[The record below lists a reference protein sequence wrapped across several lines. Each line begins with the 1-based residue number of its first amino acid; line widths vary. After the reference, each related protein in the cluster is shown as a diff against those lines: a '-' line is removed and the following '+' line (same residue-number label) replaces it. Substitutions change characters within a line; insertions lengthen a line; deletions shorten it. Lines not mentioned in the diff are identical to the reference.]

1 MAAERDFRRVEIGF
15 NGGGG
20 VSLRIEEA
28 QYDELRSALTDGGG
42 SQWHQ
47 LDAADTTV
55 TLDLSK
61 VAFVRLDTEPGRVG
75 F

>member
-1 MAAERDFRRVEIGF
+1 MAEADYRRVEIGF
-15 NGGGG
+15 VGGGG
-20 VSLRIEEA
+20 AHLRIEEGA
-28 QYDELRSALTDGGG
+28 YEELRRALTDGGG

-47 LDAADTTV
+47 LDAQDTTM

-61 VAFVRLDTEPGRVG
+61 VSFVRLDTEPGRVG

>member
-1 MAAERDFRRVEIGF
+1 MTDQDYRRVEIGF
-15 NGGGG
+15 VGGGG
-20 VSLRIEEA
+20 VSLRISEA
-28 QYDELRSALTDGGG
+28 DYDTLRTALTDGTGA
-42 SQWHQ
+42 QWHQ

-55 TLDLSK
+55 TVDLSK

>member
-1 MAAERDFRRVEIGF
+1 MTEPDYRRVEIGF
-15 NGGGG
+15 IGGGG
-20 VSLRIEEA
+20 VSLRISEED
-28 QYDELRSALTDGGG
+28 YESLRVALTDGTG

>member
-1 MAAERDFRRVEIGF
+1 MSDPDYRRVEIGF
-15 NGGGG
+15 VGGGG
-20 VSLRIEEA
+20 VSLRISEGD
-28 QYDELRSALTDGGG
+28 YDTLRNALTDGSGG
-42 SQWHQ
+42 QWHQ

-55 TLDLSK
+55 TVDLSK

>member
-1 MAAERDFRRVEIGF
+1 MAETDYRRVEIGF
-15 NGGGG
+15 VGGGG
-20 VSLRIEEA
+20 VSLRISESDYEA
-28 QYDELRSALTDGGG
+28 LRSALTDDRGAR
-42 SQWHQ
+42 WHQ

-55 TLDLSK
+55 TVDLSK

>member
-1 MAAERDFRRVEIGF
+1 MTDNDYRRVEIGF
-15 NGGGG
+15 VGGGG
-20 VSLRIEEA
+20 VSLRISEDD
-28 QYDELRSALTDGGG
+28 YNTLRTALTDGTG

-55 TLDLSK
+55 TVDLSK

>member
-1 MAAERDFRRVEIGF
+1 MADRDFRRVEIGF
-15 NGGGG
+15 VGGGG
-20 VSLRIEEA
+20 VSLRIEES
-28 QYDELRSALTDGGG
+28 QYDELRSALTDGRG

-47 LDAADTTV
+47 IDAADTTV

>member
-1 MAAERDFRRVEIGF
+1 MTDKDFRRVEIGF

-20 VSLRIEEA
+20 VSLRIEEE
-28 QYDELRSALTDGGG
+28 QYNELRSALTDGGR

>member
-1 MAAERDFRRVEIGF
+1 MTERDYRRVEIGF
-15 NGGGG
+15 VGGGG
-20 VSLRIEEA
+20 VSMRITEDDYDTLRK
-28 QYDELRSALTDGGG
+28 ALTDGSGAR
-42 SQWHQ
+42 WHQ

-55 TLDLSK
+55 TVDLSK

>member
-1 MAAERDFRRVEIGF
+1 MSEADFRRVEIGF
-15 NGGGG
+15 VGGGG
-20 VSLRIEEA
+20 VSLRISEA
-28 QYDELRSALTDGGG
+28 DYDALRGALTDGSG

>member
-1 MAAERDFRRVEIGF
+1 MAEHHFRRVEIGF
-15 NGGGG
+15 VGGGG
-20 VSLRIEEA
+20 ASLRIEQDA
-28 QYDELRSALTDGGG
+28 YDSLRSALTDGGG
-42 SQWHQ
+42 AQWHQ
-47 LDAADTTV
+47 IDAQDTTI

>member
-1 MAAERDFRRVEIGF
+1 MSDADFRRVEIGF
-15 NGGGG
+15 VGGGG
-20 VSLRIEEA
+20 VSLRISEA
-28 QYDELRSALTDGGG
+28 DYNALRGALTDGGG

>member
-1 MAAERDFRRVEIGF
+1 MSEADFRRVEIGF
-15 NGGGG
+15 VGGGG
-20 VSLRIEEA
+20 VSLRISEDD
-28 QYDELRSALTDGGG
+28 YDKLRSALTDGGG
-42 SQWHQ
+42 AQWHQ
-47 LDAADTTV
+47 LDASDTTV

>member
-1 MAAERDFRRVEIGF
+1 MAEPDYRRVEIGF
-15 NGGGG
+15 VGGGG
-20 VSLRIEEA
+20 VSLRISESD
-28 QYDELRSALTDGGG
+28 YDALRSALTDDRGAR
-42 SQWHQ
+42 WHQ

>member
-1 MAAERDFRRVEIGF
+1 MPEHDYRRVEIGF
-15 NGGGG
+15 VGGGG
-20 VSLRIEEA
+20 ASLRIEQDA
-28 QYDELRSALTDGGG
+28 YDALRQALTDGGG

-47 LDAADTTV
+47 LDAQDTTI

>member
-1 MAAERDFRRVEIGF
+1 MSEKDFRRVEIGF
-15 NGGGG
+15 VGGGG
-20 VSLRIEEA
+20 VSLRIEEG
-28 QYDELRSALTDGGG
+28 QYEELRRALVDGGG

-55 TLDLSK
+55 TVDLSK

>member
-1 MAAERDFRRVEIGF
+1 MSDQDYRRVEIGF
-15 NGGGG
+15 VGGGG
-20 VSLRIEEA
+20 VSLRISEGDYET
-28 QYDELRSALTDGGG
+28 LRTALTDGTGA
-42 SQWHQ
+42 QWHQ

-55 TLDLSK
+55 TVDLSK

>member
-1 MAAERDFRRVEIGF
+1 MPETDYRRVEIGF
-15 NGGGG
+15 VGGGG
-20 VSLRIEEA
+20 VSLRIEEN
-28 QYDELRSALTDGGG
+28 QYEELRRALVDGGG

-55 TLDLSK
+55 TVDLSK

>member
-1 MAAERDFRRVEIGF
+1 MAEPDYRRVEIGF
-15 NGGGG
+15 VGGGG
-20 VSLRIEEA
+20 VSLRISESD
-28 QYDELRSALTDGGG
+28 YDGLRSALTDDRGAR
-42 SQWHQ
+42 WHQ

>member
-1 MAAERDFRRVEIGF
+1 MPEPDYRRVEIGF
-15 NGGGG
+15 VGGGG
-20 VSLRIEEA
+20 VSLRISEGD
-28 QYDELRSALTDGGG
+28 YNTLRTALTDDRGAR
-42 SQWHQ
+42 WHQ

-55 TLDLSK
+55 TVDLSK

>member
-1 MAAERDFRRVEIGF
+1 M
-15 NGGGG
+15 
-20 VSLRIEEA
+20 SLRVSEA
-28 QYDELRSALTDGGG
+28 DYDTLRSALTDGSGDR
-42 SQWHQ
+42 WHQ

-55 TLDLSK
+55 TVDLSK

>member
-1 MAAERDFRRVEIGF
+1 MTEKDFRRVEIGF
-15 NGGGG
+15 IGGGG
-20 VSLRIEEA
+20 VSLRIEES
-28 QYDELRSALTDGGG
+28 QYETLRQALVDGGG

-55 TLDLSK
+55 TVDLSK
-61 VAFVRLDTEPGRVG
+61 IAFVRLDTEPGRVG

>member
-1 MAAERDFRRVEIGF
+1 MAEKDFRRVEIGF
-15 NGGGG
+15 VGGGG
-20 VSLRIEEA
+20 VSLRIEEN
-28 QYDELRSALTDGGG
+28 QYEELRRVLVEGGS

-55 TLDLSK
+55 TVDLSK

>member
-1 MAAERDFRRVEIGF
+1 MSEHDFRRVEIGF
-15 NGGGG
+15 VGGGG
-20 VSLRIEEA
+20 ASLRISEDA
-28 QYDELRSALTDGGG
+28 YDELRRALIDGGS

-47 LDAADTTV
+47 LDAQDTTI